1 MSRVMLDERMS
12 PDEFRVRP
20 NAQKRED
27 KDVSEASK

>member
-12 PDEFRVRP
+12 PDEFRVGL